1 MATNPSPYSVV
12 QYGPS
17 PNTVII
23 NSQNDLEKVFD
34 SLVHIG
40 KLKHDKRHEELTALA
55 SSVIALGAY
64 LSASE
69 IPWPKPADGL
79 GIVLVEILEWGQ
91 KLWLTQWYFA
101 RNPYPPKK
109 KPDQIED
116 ELARELDPERT
127 ALAEEIERKT
137 IETERHTH
145 ATEQVLYSSRLN
157 SQLRTM
163 AQWPEKRL
171 REIQL
176 RGFEII
182 REMIDPKPTAELDA
196 HAEKLATPSA
206 VAAEMPT
213 AELDSTAGEAKSRGG
228 RPSLADSTNQKD
240 IAKLKVYQLIRIQR
254 KAKPNSGPKKLSEH
268 FKDNN
273 DFRLRLKEA
282 GLKFGANIFRAALN
296 WIKSNSDASQETQ

>member
-1 MATNPSPYSVV
+1 V
-12 QYGPS
+12 
-17 PNTVII
+17 VII

-145 ATEQVLYSSRLN
+145 AAEQVLYSSRLN

-196 HAEKLATPSA
+196 HAEKLATPPA

-213 AELDSTAGEAKSRGG
+213 ANLDAPAVPIVSEV
-228 RPSLADSTNQKD
+228 
-240 IAKLKVYQLIRIQR
+240 AKLPPLSPETGCTPLFDGKPT
-254 KAKPNSGPKKLSEH
+254 KAKGRILQVMSYFMTRHSATFDALKEH
-268 FKDNN
+268 LDEQVEDTTVHTCINRTNLALDKDGATW
-273 DFRLRLKEA
+273 RLKA
-282 GLKFGANIFRAALN
+282 DLRKVVKVQIP
-296 WIKSNSDASQETQ
+296 